1 VYYWVHDCL
10 WFCLVAIV
18 SLSIERTYTARLKSY
33 NKQYHDQTILV
44 FDQYKCIDIYW
55 HISLFT
61 LVSGFFVFQFCQVGG
76 LVIIHRRNEP
86 NLTRCHQQSE
96 FFRIPLCSINLHELS
111 VQIRQLLTFFPQN
124 IKAFAKNFPKKP
136 FVYFTPN
143 SFWSLSCENLLE
155 KTSLIGVRIWLKHFV
170 DTIQGSRYCTYLLVD
185 IWKPY
190 PKSKWV
196 SF

>member
-1 VYYWVHDCL
+1 MSQIWLDVTSKVNFL
-10 WFCLVAIV
+10 
-18 SLSIERTYTARLKSY
+18 
-33 NKQYHDQTILV
+33 
-44 FDQYKCIDIYW
+44 
-55 HISLFT
+55 
-61 LVSGFFVFQFCQVGG
+61 
-76 LVIIHRRNEP
+76 
-86 NLTRCHQQSE
+86 
-96 FFRIPLCSINLHELS
+96 RIPLCSINLHELS

-124 IKAFAKNFPKKP
+124 IKAFAKKFPKKP

-170 DTIQGSRYCTYLLVD
+170 DTIQGSRYCTNLLVD

-196 SF
+196 SFLKFTSSKALYQTNTPKIPFPSDKLKEEFAERFEQLSWSSSLMLLPINSSHQWQEGTPSVQIAQAPSSVSFS